1 MSSPVHPPYYVL
13 ISHSCQL
20 TSTST
25 PLTSLS
31 HPIIQYHYADDSPLS
46 LLPRSLDEHVLMLDY
61 NPSDATI
68 ARIQSLG
75 GNFAVT
81 RVKVTDAPGACT
93 SEEELNRN
101 NNMYILETT
110 ALGEDKSLVEGVDPQ
125 AILARFKQRNTVI
138 RQVLDYCEPQS
149 SLSGLRDNTLK
160 PHSP

>member
-1 MSSPVHPPYYVL
+1 
-13 ISHSCQL
+13 
-20 TSTST
+20 
-25 PLTSLS
+25 
-31 HPIIQYHYADDSPLS
+31 
-46 LLPRSLDEHVLMLDY
+46 MLDY

-110 ALGEDKSLVEGVDPQ
+110 ALSED
-125 AILARFKQRNTVI
+125 RY
-138 RQVLDYCEPQS
+138 VLNKLLS
-149 SLSGLRDNTLK
+149 SLGLTY
-160 PHSP
+160 SAM